1 METKPDGGHPCLKE
15 SVEICPQG
23 LLVFTGSSEQD
34 SNLAK
39 QFWITSSMYPTNE
52 SQLVLSR
59 GSSQRLPV
67 AKASRGCGVSEKT
80 YLQPCFTE
88 KNKSPDVTAETLKTR
103 ASEEK
108 EKYLQKAKRRDEIL
122 QLLRKQREERISKEL
137 ISLPYKPKAKGHKA
151 KFLVLNKPTFPPS
164 TFKPVCPRA
173 HGYCISG
180 QYGSMKWGKRDS
192 K

>member
-1 METKPDGGHPCLKE
+1 MRGQQRELGEASCVAMETKPAGGHPCLKK

-67 AKASRGCGVSEKT
+67 AKASRGCGVSGKWPPPVIITNLEDSRAP
-80 YLQPCFTE
+80 LGSNCRTE
-88 KNKSPDVTAETLKTR
+88 FFFF
-103 ASEEK
+103 
-108 EKYLQKAKRRDEIL
+108 Y
-122 QLLRKQREERISKEL
+122 
-137 ISLPYKPKAKGHKA
+137 
-151 KFLVLNKPTFPPS
+151 F
-164 TFKPVCPRA
+164 
-173 HGYCISG
+173 
-180 QYGSMKWGKRDS
+180 
-192 K
+192 

>member
-88 KNKSPDVTAETLKTR
+88 KNKSPDVTAETLKTQ

-151 KFLVLNKPTFPPS
+151 KKVIAESDKEDQEEVKAL
-164 TFKPVCPRA
+164 
-173 HGYCISG
+173 
-180 QYGSMKWGKRDS
+180 DS
-192 K
+192 LD

>member
-1 METKPDGGHPCLKE
+1 METKPGGRGRPGLKE

-39 QFWITSSMYPTNE
+39 QFWVAASMYPTNE

-67 AKASRGCGVSEKT
+67 ARASRGGATEKI
-80 YLQPCFTE
+80 YFQPFFAG
-88 KNKSPDVTAETLKTR
+88 KNKSPDITADTLKTQQ
-103 ASEEK
+103 SEEK

-137 ISLPYKPKAKGHKA
+137 VSLPYKPKAKGHKA
-151 KFLVLNKPTFPPS
+151 KKVIPESDKEDQQEVKAL
-164 TFKPVCPRA
+164 
-173 HGYCISG
+173 
-180 QYGSMKWGKRDS
+180 D
-192 K
+192 